1 MLHMARKKTHLIA
14 LLTPVGLGMHGQIMN
29 GLMNSPFVKEDEF
42 RVFHFFS
49 RGITEEAITSVV
61 KQILEHP
68 FSAIISVGVNCAYV
82 AKKVLAQENS
92 KIPHIFVGVTDPFK
106 YGLGDCTQDL
116 IDHNMTGI
124 LYEPYEIEKATQY
137 LCESK
142 LKMQRIL
149 VATERI
155 GSGGT
160 HLDTEWID
168 KEVAAIRAVCEPR
181 GIEVQTHAAQSCAY
195 LYAYVRDNIR
205 SFDTMMLLEG
215 GLSISIFD
223 PLGALCDEFHKTLFS
238 GLSEPVHKSAAIGYG
253 ASYETMGALAAQYA
267 YDILIQEKPL
277 SQLPLL
283 RQENTRKPILN
294 LSLAAGQD
302 LDLAHAEEVCKKW
315 DGIIVESVFNL

>member
-1 MLHMARKKTHLIA
+1 MARKKTQLIA
-14 LLTPVGLGMHGQIMN
+14 LLTPVGLGMHGQVMN

-49 RGITEEAITSVV
+49 RGITEDAITYVV

-68 FSAIISVGVNCAYV
+68 FSAIISVGVSCAYV

-106 YGLGDCTQDL
+106 YGLGNNSQDL

-124 LYEPYEIEKATQY
+124 LYDPYDTEKATTY

-142 LKMQRIL
+142 PAIQRLL

-168 KEVAAIRAVCEPR
+168 KEVAAIRSVCEPK
-181 GIEVQTHAAQSCAY
+181 GIEVQTHAAQSGAY
-195 LYAYVRDNIR
+195 LYAYVRDNIKT
-205 SFDTMMLLEG
+205 FDTMMLLEG

-223 PLGALCDEFHKTLFS
+223 PLGALCDQYHKTLFS
-238 GLSEPVHKSAAIGYG
+238 GLSEPVRKSAAIGYG
-253 ASYETMGALAAQYA
+253 ASYESMGAMAAQYA
-267 YDILIQEKPL
+267 HSILIEEKSV

-283 RQENTRKPILN
+283 HQENTRRPILN
-294 LSLAAGQD
+294 LELAAGQD
-302 LDLAHAEEVCKKW
+302 LDVAHAEEVCKKW
-315 DGIIVESVFNL
+315 DGIIIESVFNL